1 MSPDAERLDAV
12 VGRSRVVVCCGSGG
26 VGKTTTAA
34 LVALHAARRGRRSVV
49 VTIDPARR
57 LANALGLTSL
67 SDQASV
73 IDGPWPGEM
82 HALMLDTTATFDGLV
97 RRYAADDRQAEQIL
111 GNRFYQNISTSLS
124 GTQEYMASERLY
136 ELAIESDYD
145 LVVVDTP
152 PTRNALDFI
161 DAPQRLA
168 RFLDHRIYKILIN
181 PSKGPIRA
189 VNVAAAAVTRSLAKV
204 VGADVIGDAIEFFRA
219 FDGMEEGFARRAER
233 VDRLLREDTTAFVLV
248 ASPKADTVVE
258 AGFFADR
265 LGELGISV
273 RGLVVNRMQPAFEF
287 ATDRPELSGTAV
299 RARAGTLA
307 GTSLGDLYTCLADA
321 RQLAAAEEEH
331 LAGLA
336 DRVAPAPVVRVP
348 IQAAEVNDLVA
359 LDHLADL
366 VLGSADGGRS
376 GT

>member
-1 MSPDAERLDAV
+1 MNLDEV
-12 VGRSRVVVCCGSGG
+12 VAASRVVVCCGSGG

-34 LVALHAARRGRRSVV
+34 LVALHAARTGRRSVV

-57 LANALGLTSL
+57 LANALGLAHL
-67 SDQASV
+67 SDEAST

-82 HALMLDTTATFDGLV
+82 HALMLDTKATFDGLV
-97 RRYAADDRQAEQIL
+97 RRYAADDQQAEQIL
-111 GNRFYQNISTSLS
+111 ANRFYQNISGSLS

-189 VNVAAAAVTRSLAKV
+189 VNLAAAAVTRSLAKV

-233 VDRLLREDTTAFVLV
+233 VDELLREPTTSFLLV
-248 ASPKADTVVE
+248 ASPKADTVAE
-258 AGFFADR
+258 AGYFAER
-265 LGELGISV
+265 LGELGIDV
-273 RGLVVNRMQPAFEF
+273 RGLVVNRMQPAFDF
-287 ATDRPELSGTAV
+287 STDRPELAGTAV
-299 RARAGTLA
+299 RARAATLSGTA
-307 GTSLGDLYTCLADA
+307 LGDLYTGLADA

-331 LAGLA
+331 LSGLA
-336 DRVAPAPVVRVP
+336 ERVAPAPVVRVP
-348 IQAAEVNDLVA
+348 IQAAEVNDLDA

-366 VLGSADGGRS
+366 VLGPVVDS
-376 GT
+376 